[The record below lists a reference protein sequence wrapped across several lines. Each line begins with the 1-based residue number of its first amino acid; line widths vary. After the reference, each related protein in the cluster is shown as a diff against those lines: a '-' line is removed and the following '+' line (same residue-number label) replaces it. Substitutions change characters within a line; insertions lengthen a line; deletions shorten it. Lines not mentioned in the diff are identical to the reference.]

1 MAAPRLGQFRLLASR
16 RFGPL
21 CAASLLGTV
30 VDVLVLTALGTLFL
44 REHGMAASDVPPV
57 MFVLI
62 VVFAVPLMLV
72 SAAAGDLGDRLEKAR
87 ALRLGKLGEIGIAT
101 LAAFGLYAQ
110 YAPVLW
116 AVLALLGVR
125 CACLGPLR
133 QALLAERLASDE
145 LAAGHALGHAATF
158 AAAVAGGG
166 AGSALG
172 ASPNAPGTLAML
184 VAAVAVAGYVVSRWI
199 PPAPVRR
206 QGPLRWRPWGATQ
219 AVLKLAREDRAVA
232 QSMLGVAW
240 FWLLALAYPMLLLA
254 WAGKH
259 GESAGIALAA
269 VFALAVA
276 AGALLCAR
284 LSRGRV
290 ELGLVPIG
298 AVGVSAFGID
308 AAFAMAALPA
318 AETVGA
324 LALLGAPGSTRL
336 LIDLGCL
343 GASAALFAVPL
354 QANIQARSR
363 GDRRARLAAGGQMLA
378 APFAYGG
385 AALVFGWFT
394 FGASAP
400 ALMLALAA
408 VNLGVAAYIFRQV
421 PEFAMRFLVWAIS
434 HSFYRVRHEGLAA
447 IPEHG
452 PAVLACNH
460 VSYVDALLLAG
471 AVRRPIRFVVYKP
484 IYEIPVLRSVFRASG
499 AIPIAA
505 EHEDPAALEAAFAA
519 IRRAL
524 AEGDLLC
531 IFPEGRLT
539 ADGRLGV
546 FRKGIER
553 ILAETPVPVVPMA
566 LRGLWG
572 SFFSRHGKG
581 AFRRLPGRF
590 WSRVTI
596 AAGAPVPP
604 ALATAELLRSRVAA
618 LAQPT

>member
-1 MAAPRLGQFRLLASR
+1 MAAPRLGRFRLLASR

-30 VDVLVLTALGTLFL
+30 VDMLVLTALGTLL
-44 REHGMAASDVPPV
+44 VREYGIADGNLPFILAAT
-57 MFVLI
+57 
-62 VVFAVPLMLV
+62 FAGPFMLV
-72 SAAAGDLGDRLEKAR
+72 SAAAGDLGDQLERAR
-87 ALRLGKLGEIGIAT
+87 ALRIVKLGEIGIAA

-110 YAPVLW
+110 HAPALW
-116 AVLALLGVR
+116 AALVLLGVR
-125 CACLGPLR
+125 CGCLGPLR

-145 LAAGHALGHAATF
+145 LAAGYALGHAATF
-158 AAAVAGGG
+158 AAAVVGGV

-184 VAAVAVAGYVVSRWI
+184 VAAVAVAGYVASRWI
-199 PPAPVRR
+199 PAPIRR

-254 WAGKH
+254 WAGEH

-284 LSRGRV
+284 LCRGRV

-298 AVGVSAFGID
+298 AAGVSAFGID

-363 GDRRARLAAGGQMLA
+363 SGRRARLAAGGQMLA
-378 APFAYGG
+378 APFAFGG
-385 AALVFGWFT
+385 AALVLGWLA

-400 ALMLALAA
+400 ELMLALAA

-539 ADGRLGV
+539 ADGRLGI

-604 ALATAELLRSRVAA
+604 ALATAELLRSQVAA
-618 LAQPT
+618 LAEPT

>member
-1 MAAPRLGQFRLLASR
+1 MAAPHLGRFRLLASR

-21 CAASLLGTV
+21 CAASLLSTV
-30 VDVLVLTALGTLFL
+30 VDVLVLTALGTLL
-44 REHGMAASDVPPV
+44 VREYGIADGNLPFIPVAAT
-57 MFVLI
+57 
-62 VVFAVPLMLV
+62 FAVPFMLV
-72 SAAAGDLGDRLEKAR
+72 SAAAGDLGDQLERTR
-87 ALRLGKLGEIGIAT
+87 ALRIAKLGEIGIAA

-110 YAPVLW
+110 HAPALW
-116 AVLALLGVR
+116 AALALLGVR

-133 QALLAERLASDE
+133 QALLAERLTADE
-145 LAAGHALGHAATF
+145 LTAGNALCHAATF
-158 AAAVAGGG
+158 ASVVLGGIAGF
-166 AGSALG
+166 ALVV
-172 ASPNAPGTLAML
+172 SQNAPGTLAVLVMA
-184 VAAVAVAGYVVSRWI
+184 VAATGYMASRWI
-199 PPAPVRR
+199 PAAPVHR
-206 QGPLRWRPWGATQ
+206 QGRLRWPWGAMR
-219 AVLKLAREDRAVA
+219 AVLKLSRKDRAVA

-240 FWLLALAYPMLLLA
+240 FWLLAPAYPMLLLV
-254 WAGKH
+254 WSGKH
-259 GESAGIALAA
+259 GESTGIALAA

-298 AVGVSAFGID
+298 AAGVSAFGID

-318 AETVGA
+318 AEAGGA
-324 LALLGAPGSTRL
+324 LALLGAPSSARL
-336 LIDLGCL
+336 LIDLGGL

-354 QANIQARSR
+354 QANIQARSQS
-363 GDRRARLAAGGQMLA
+363 DRRARLAAGGQMLA
-378 APFAYGG
+378 AQLAFGG
-385 AALVFGWFT
+385 AALVWGWFT

-400 ALMLALAA
+400 TLMLALAA

>member
-1 MAAPRLGQFRLLASR
+1 MAAPRLGPFRLLASR

-44 REHGMAASDVPPV
+44 REHGMADSDVPPV

-110 YAPVLW
+110 YAPALW
-116 AVLALLGVR
+116 AALALLGVR
-125 CACLGPLR
+125 CGCLGPLR
-133 QALLAERLASDE
+133 QALLGEQLTSDE
-145 LAAGHALGHAATF
+145 LAAGYALSHAATF
-158 AAAVAGGG
+158 AAAVLGGA

-172 ASPNAPGTLAML
+172 ASPNALGTLAML
-184 VAAVAVAGYVVSRWI
+184 VAAVAVAGYVASRWI
-199 PPAPVRR
+199 PPAPIRR

-254 WAGKH
+254 WADKH

-284 LSRGRV
+284 LCRGRV

-298 AVGVSAFGID
+298 AAGVSAFGID

-318 AETVGA
+318 AGTVGA

-363 GDRRARLAAGGQMLA
+363 SGRRARLAVGGQMLA
-378 APFAYGG
+378 APLAFGG
-385 AALVFGWFT
+385 AALVLGWLA

>member
-30 VDVLVLTALGTLFL
+30 VDVLVLTALGTLL
-44 REHGMAASDVPPV
+44 VREYGIADGNLSFILVTT
-57 MFVLI
+57 
-62 VVFAVPLMLV
+62 FAVPFMLV

-101 LAAFGLYAQ
+101 LAAVGLYAQ
-110 YAPVLW
+110 YAPALW
-116 AVLALLGVR
+116 AALALLGVR
-125 CACLGPLR
+125 CGCLGPLR
-133 QALLAERLASDE
+133 QALLAEHLTADE
-145 LAAGHALGHAATF
+145 LTAGNALCHAATF
-158 AAAVAGGG
+158 ASVVLGGIAGF
-166 AGSALG
+166 ALVV
-172 ASPNAPGTLAML
+172 SPNAPGTLAVLVMA
-184 VAAVAVAGYVVSRWI
+184 VAATGYMASRWI
-199 PPAPVRR
+199 PAAPVHR
-206 QGPLRWRPWGATQ
+206 QGRLRWPWGALR
-219 AVLKLAREDRAVA
+219 AVLKLSREDRAVA

-240 FWLLALAYPMLLLA
+240 FWLLAPANLMLLLV
-254 WAGKH
+254 WAGNH
-259 GESAGIALAA
+259 GDSAGLALAA

-298 AVGVSAFGID
+298 AAGVSAFGID

-318 AETVGA
+318 AEAGGA
-324 LALLGAPGSTRL
+324 LALLDTRGSVRL

-363 GDRRARLAAGGQMLA
+363 SDRRARLAAGGQMLA
-378 APFAYGG
+378 APLACGG
-385 AALVFGWFT
+385 AALVHGFT
-394 FGASAP
+394 FGDGAP

-484 IYEIPVLRSVFRASG
+484 IYEIPVLRLVFRASG

-505 EHEDPAALEAAFAA
+505 EQEDSAAFEAAFAA

-524 AEGDLLC
+524 AAGDLLC

-539 ADGRLGV
+539 EDGRLGV

-604 ALATAELLRSRVAA
+604 TLATAELLHSRVAA
-618 LAQPT
+618 LARPT